1 RDRNVTGVQ
10 TCALP
15 IFWSSVGT
23 FSENIKRVIGD
34 MWDNLPIAGW
44 QKWLG
49 VVAVSAGPVLL
60 VVGKM
65 ITFIAGVSAALAPL
79 MASITKAGGLLKWL
93 APLFG
98 ALTSPITL
106 TIAGIA
112 ALAAGFVIAYNKS
125 ETFRNF
131 IDGLKDKFV
140 SAWQS

>member
-79 MASITKAGGLLKWL
+79 MASITKIGRASCRERVKD
-93 APLFG
+93 
-98 ALTSPITL
+98 
-106 TIAGIA
+106 
-112 ALAAGFVIAYNKS
+112 AAG
-125 ETFRNF
+125 
-131 IDGLKDKFV
+131 
-140 SAWQS
+140 